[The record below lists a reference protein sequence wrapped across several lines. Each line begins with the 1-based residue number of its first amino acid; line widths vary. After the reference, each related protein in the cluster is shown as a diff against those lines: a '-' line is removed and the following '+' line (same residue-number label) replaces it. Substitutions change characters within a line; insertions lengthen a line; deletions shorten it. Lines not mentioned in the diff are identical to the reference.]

1 MKNVAR
7 TRHKS
12 YYAVMLLCCYALV
25 LLCSPVGVRAA
36 LPKTAKLLPPDTA
49 LVVNIENFSQLK
61 GQFEKTDL
69 FKLYKD
75 PSMAAFVDNFKKNF
89 QEKMKEEEGE
99 LAQIISEAATLP
111 EGRAA
116 FALVLNDKVI
126 DADEPPVLL
135 IAEWG
140 AKAVQVKEM
149 VNKIVAQS
157 VEEKGAKRQTE
168 DYRGVGITSV
178 TDESS
183 GAMSYCFVDDCMIAS
198 ADSETLKFVIA
209 QAKGAGSATLAD
221 SDDYNSTLR
230 AVSSSGP
237 GQIDLYVNIKQII
250 QMVTAK
256 DEAGKI
262 KPILTNLGLDNVTSF
277 ALSIDVGSGAGGSTS
292 GKALLKIDGVKKGL
306 MKLMEVESGP
316 IQVPPFVSQSASSV
330 SFVNLNMSKAFDE
343 IVKILT
349 AFSPQMAMMVNMPLS
364 PPGPQGEPPLQL
376 KTGIFDNLGSQ
387 IVMAQSMDGAAAGAA
402 GQGIP
407 QPDTL
412 VALATS
418 NRASLEKTLLLLHS
432 TMIAPGKPD
441 ARRELLGHTI
451 YQIDVGGMLPGFGGG
466 PGPGAMAPMMQ
477 GPATAG
483 APQMP
488 KLAFTVTDTHLIFA
502 SEDAVEKA
510 IRTLGSGNDSV
521 ASAKWFAQAK
531 STIPSTVGMA
541 GMQNSEASGEFLWS
555 TLRNMKMPA
564 KGSAGSIGLADA
576 ASPEAM
582 LAKVGADLFDFTLLP
597 DFDTVRKYFGLS
609 ASYGIARQDGFFFE
623 FKYINPQ

>member
-1 MKNVAR
+1 
-7 TRHKS
+7 
-12 YYAVMLLCCYALV
+12 MLLCVYALV
-25 LLCSPVGVRAA
+25 LLCSPAGVRAA
-36 LPKTAKLLPPDTA
+36 LPKTAKLLPPDTVL
-49 LVVNIENFSQLK
+49 LVNVEDFSQLQS
-61 GQFEKTDL
+61 QFEKTGMY
-69 FKLYKD
+69 KLYKD

-99 LAQIISEAATLP
+99 LAGIISEAAAFP
-111 EGRAA
+111 EGKAA
-116 FALVLNDKVI
+116 FALVLDVKAL
-126 DADEPPVLL
+126 DAKQPPVLF
-135 IAEWG
+135 IVEWG
-140 AKAVQVKEM
+140 SKVAQVKDLA
-149 VNKIVAQS
+149 NKIVTKA
-157 VEEKGAKRQTE
+157 VDEKETRRQTE
-168 DYRGVGITSV
+168 DYRGVTITTLTGKDS
-178 TDESS
+178 DSL
-183 GAMSYCFVDDCMIAS
+183 SYCFIDDAMMVSGNAE
-198 ADSETLKFVIA
+198 AMKFIVA

-237 GQIDLYVNIKQII
+237 GQIDLYVNIKQVI
-250 QMVTAK
+250 QAVTAN
-256 DEAGKI
+256 DQAGKI

-277 ALSIDVGSGAGGSTS
+277 AMSIDVGSGPGGSTS

-316 IQVPPFVSQSASSV
+316 IQVPPFVSQSTNSV
-330 SFVNLNMSKAFDE
+330 SFINLNMSKAFDE

-387 IVMAQSMDGAAAGAA
+387 IVVAQSIDGTATGAA
-402 GQGIP
+402 GQGMP

-412 VALATS
+412 VALATT

-451 YQIDVGGMLPGFGGG
+451 YLIDAAGMLPGFGGG
-466 PGPGAMAPMMQ
+466 PGTRAPMRAQ
-477 GPATAG
+477 ATAA
-483 APQMP
+483 APPMP
-488 KLAFTVTDTHLIFA
+488 KLALTITDTHLIFA

-510 IRTLGSGNDSV
+510 IRTLSGGGNETV
-521 ASAKWFAQAK
+521 ASAKWFTQAK
-531 STIPSTVGMA
+531 STIPSSVGMA
-541 GMQNSEASGEFLWS
+541 GMQNSEVSAEFLWS
-555 TLRNMKMPA
+555 MLQNMKMPA
-564 KGSAGSIGLADA
+564 KGGGRAASGMGMAGM
-576 ASPEAM
+576 ASPEMM
-582 LAKVGADLFDFTLLP
+582 LSQMGGDLFDFSLLP

-623 FKYINPQ
+623 FNYINPE